1 MLGAIQSPCALQN
14 WLNDISQY
22 VTRITVGL
30 VRFCFADAATADASR
45 AAFGGERIEGDERG
59 R

>member
-1 MLGAIQSPCALQN
+1 LCLAN

-22 VTRITVGL
+22 VIRITLGL
-30 VRFCFADAATADASR
+30 VRFCFADAATVDAFR
-45 AAFGGERIEGDERG
+45 ARFGGERIEGDERG